1 MAYFQPYV
9 DNAGIHMPTYEER
22 LSYLSDEY
30 RTIFGEDA
38 ELSAA
43 VPDYQL
49 LSVLSKSLDDVSALA
64 LQSYNARNPFYA
76 AGQQLDLLL
85 PLYGIARA
93 EGESDGSVRGRI
105 RQRLFGKQTD
115 PISRLQAGIR
125 TCRAVSDGVCKVY
138 ANDTDTADVNGIPA
152 HSASVVVNTVVS
164 SGVWVNRIAQAIFDH
179 KPPGMKLWAD
189 VPDTEPTSGEP
200 MKLTGTAVD
209 ADGNEYSVDYIK
221 AGFCEIFLA
230 VFISWQS
237 DVNLPDLAAAVR
249 AGVSEYIGRFGIGEP
264 VLVPPLYGVI
274 YASAGSLA
282 DKFRVIDIQASRP
295 GASAVTRTVIPCEWD
310 EVVEMIAPEYLIA
323 FYDENGRH
331 IDV

>member
-49 LSVLSKSLDDVSALA
+49 LSVFSKSLDDVSALA

-76 AGQQLDLLL
+76 TGSQLDLLL
-85 PLYGIARA
+85 PQYGITRE
-93 EGESDGSVRGRI
+93 EGEPDASIRRRI
-105 RQRLFGKQTD
+105 REHLFGRQTD

-125 TCRAVSDGVCKVY
+125 TCRAVRDGVCKVY
-138 ANDTDTADVNGIPA
+138 VNDTDTADVNGIPA
-152 HSASVVVNTVVS
+152 HSASVVVSTFVS

-209 ADGNEYSVDYIK
+209 ADGNEHSVDYIK
-221 AGFCEIFLA
+221 AGFCGIFLA

-249 AGVSEYIGRFGIGEP
+249 TGVSEYIGRFGIGTP

-274 YASAGSLA
+274 YASAGILA

-295 GASAVTRTVIPCEWD
+295 GASAITRTVIPCEWD
-310 EVVEMIAPEYLIA
+310 EVVEIAAPEYHIA
-323 FYDENGRH
+323 FYDEYGRH
-331 IDV
+331 IDE

>member
-1 MAYFQPYV
+1 MAYFQPYL
-9 DNAGIHMPTYEER
+9 DGSGIHMPTYEER
-22 LSYLSDEY
+22 LAYLSGEY
-30 RTIFGEDA
+30 RTIFGEEA

-64 LQSYNARNPFYA
+64 LQTYNARNPFYA
-76 AGQQLDLLL
+76 TGSQLDLLL

-115 PISRLQAGIR
+115 PICRLQTGIR

-138 ANDTDTADVNGIPA
+138 TNDTDTADVNGIPA

-189 VPDTEPTSGEP
+189 VPDTEPTSGDP

-209 ADGNEYSVDYIK
+209 ADGNEHSVDYIK

>member
-1 MAYFQPYV
+1 MAYFQPYL
-9 DNAGIHMPTYEER
+9 DGFGIHMPTYEER
-22 LSYLSDEY
+22 LAYLSGEY
-30 RTIFGEDA
+30 RTIFGEEA

-64 LQSYNARNPFYA
+64 LQAYNARNPFYA
-76 AGQQLDLLL
+76 TGSQLDLLL

-105 RQRLFGKQTD
+105 RKRLFSKQSD

-138 ANDTDTADVNGIPA
+138 ANDTDTADVNGISA

-295 GASAVTRTVIPCEWD
+295 GASAITRTVIPCEWD
-310 EVVEMIAPEYLIA
+310 EVVEMMAPEYLIA